1 MMRRTLYCLVLCV
14 TASSASAQTKMV
26 DSMDDISAWKSNHTD
41 SRITINA
48 DPEPKEGKGAVHFD
62 SQVATLFAIG
72 CRLFTPDQTWSR
84 FDGLAFQVKGDGST
98 NFGCIRLQA
107 GSYERAWVGNF
118 PLQDTAWHEVRL
130 AWKDL
135 VPASLGVAELGD
147 ADGCRPGDVNL
158 IAFGKS
164 WNFTTKHEQPKLA
177 FSIDDL
183 RLTSGIS
190 PDRPRINIDACPAV
204 STVAAR
210 MKAHQS
216 VTLLALGDSI
226 TWGTSAGGNANAY
239 PVLLG
244 QMLKKHYGYDGVTVV
259 SAAIGGSTTSKGRQW
274 LHRDVRG
281 IEADL
286 VTVMFGY
293 NEKTTKPEEREM
305 RTKSFLANLVLYL
318 EEVGGVMKRPPACVV
333 LATIPGNGEHWETLD
348 CYAEGVRALGKAHPN
363 LTVADVNGHFKQM
376 GFDRFKTLMADGAH
390 PNVQGQREMAKV
402 VFEAITGD
410 KAPE

>member
-1 MMRRTLYCLVLCV
+1 MIRSIIYCLALCV
-14 TASSASAQTKMV
+14 SVSSTAAQTRTV
-26 DSMDDISAWKSNHTD
+26 DSMDDISAWKSNHPD
-41 SRITINA
+41 NRITISA
-48 DPEPKEGKGAVHFD
+48 DPKPTEGKGAVRFE
-62 SQVATLFAIG
+62 SQVGTLFAIC
-72 CRLFTPDQTWSR
+72 CRLFKPDETWNR
-84 FDGLAFQVKGDGST
+84 FDGLAFQVKGDGSA

-107 GSYERAWVGNF
+107 GSYDKAWVGNF
-118 PLQDTAWHEVRL
+118 PLKDTAWHEVRL
-130 AWKDL
+130 AWKDF
-135 VPASLGVAELGD
+135 VPAGLGVAKLGD
-147 ADGCRPGDVNL
+147 ADGFKPGDINL

-183 RLTSGIS
+183 RLVSAIR
-190 PDRPRINIDACPAV
+190 PDRPRVNIAECPAV
-204 STVAAR
+204 STVVAR
-210 MKAHQS
+210 MKARQS

-226 TWGTSAGGNANAY
+226 TWGTSVRGNANAY
-239 PVLLG
+239 PALLG
-244 QMLKKHYGYDGVTVV
+244 GMLRKYYGYDGITVV

-286 VTVMFGY
+286 VTVMFGF
-293 NEKTTKPEEREM
+293 NEKTTQREERDV
-305 RTKSFLANLVLYL
+305 RTKAFTANLVLYL
-318 EEVGGVMKRPPACVV
+318 EEVAGVMKRPPACVV

-348 CYAEGVRALGKAHPN
+348 CYAEGVRALGKSHPN
-363 LTVADVNGHFKQM
+363 LTVADVNGHFKRM